1 MPQRSLGPVSTKYRM
16 LSSQARANSG
26 QHGSSPGAAV
36 RRTLEQASVGASSC
50 LLLDTARSPWAP
62 AQAPRVARVATL
74 GLSTPPV
81 AMESQGWRAAAQLDV
96 VEAGPLPC
104 VACVDAGSRFPCIIV
119 SYRDQCNTQRAC
131 TPYTLREANN
141 AQTTEPE
148 VVGTSFLAC
157 EPPRRRGARWACSAH
172 SPFTWPAPAR
182 PAPHWS
188 TPSDRARGG
197 CAIWN
202 HGHETSQRTFCPYLA
217 VSCTQHHNHL

>member
-1 MPQRSLGPVSTKYRM
+1 MPPRWLGPVSTEYRM

-26 QHGSSPGAAV
+26 QHGSSPRAAV

-104 VACVDAGSRFPCIIV
+104 VTCVDAGSRFPCIIV
-119 SYRDQCNTQRAC
+119 SYRDQCNTQVT
-131 TPYTLREANN
+131 TPLNPVYA
-141 AQTTEPE
+141 
-148 VVGTSFLAC
+148 V
-157 EPPRRRGARWACSAH
+157 PPPPPPSRGARLPRPRRAA
-172 SPFTWPAPAR
+172 PRAPAAPR
-182 PAPHWS
+182 PCGNLGRYNS
-188 TPSDRARGG
+188 
-197 CAIWN
+197 
-202 HGHETSQRTFCPYLA
+202 Y
-217 VSCTQHHNHL
+217 

>member
-26 QHGSSPGAAV
+26 QHGSSPRAAV

-104 VACVDAGSRFPCIIV
+104 VACGDAGSRFPCIIV
-119 SYRDQCNTQRAC
+119 SYRDQGNTQRAC
-131 TPYTLREANN
+131 TPPPAARGRPPARARPRSPPPRALAATLAFTTHNDAIQYTTHNSSKFGAG
-141 AQTTEPE
+141 AQT
-148 VVGTSFLAC
+148 A
-157 EPPRRRGARWACSAH
+157 
-172 SPFTWPAPAR
+172 APGSR
-182 PAPHWS
+182 S
-188 TPSDRARGG
+188 TP
-197 CAIWN
+197 
-202 HGHETSQRTFCPYLA
+202 TP
-217 VSCTQHHNHL
+217 

>member
-1 MPQRSLGPVSTKYRM
+1 M

-26 QHGSSPGAAV
+26 QHGSSPRAAV

-131 TPYTLREANN
+131 TPYPPPSRAGALGCRGRAAPRRAPPQPRALAATLAVTTHIDTIQYTTHNSSKFGAG
-141 AQTTEPE
+141 AQTAAPGSRSTDYTRP
-148 VVGTSFLAC
+148 TR
-157 EPPRRRGARWACSAH
+157 PRHRRRRVG
-172 SPFTWPAPAR
+172 
-182 PAPHWS
+182 
-188 TPSDRARGG
+188 
-197 CAIWN
+197 
-202 HGHETSQRTFCPYLA
+202 
-217 VSCTQHHNHL
+217 V

>member
-1 MPQRSLGPVSTKYRM
+1 MPPRSLGPVSTKYRM

-119 SYRDQCNTQRAC
+119 SYRDQGSTQRAC
-131 TPYTLREANN
+131 TP
-141 AQTTEPE
+141 P
-148 VVGTSFLAC
+148 C
-157 EPPRRRGARWACSAH
+157 GARAV
-172 SPFTWPAPAR
+172 FDIYRYDT
-182 PAPHWS
+182 
-188 TPSDRARGG
+188 G
-197 CAIWN
+197 IWGFIDSFRVVLVN
-202 HGHETSQRTFCPYLA
+202 GMRKWYASY
-217 VSCTQHHNHL
+217 

>member
-1 MPQRSLGPVSTKYRM
+1 MPPRWLGPVSTEYRM

-119 SYRDQCNTQRAC
+119 SYRDQCNTQRTC
-131 TPYTLREANN
+131 IPRTPPR
-141 AQTTEPE
+141 
-148 VVGTSFLAC
+148 
-157 EPPRRRGARWACSAH
+157 PRRRLPRPCRAAPR
-172 SPFTWPAPAR
+172 APAAPR
-182 PAPHWS
+182 PCGNLGRYNS
-188 TPSDRARGG
+188 
-197 CAIWN
+197 
-202 HGHETSQRTFCPYLA
+202 Y
-217 VSCTQHHNHL
+217 

>member
-1 MPQRSLGPVSTKYRM
+1 MPPRWLGPVSTEYRM

-26 QHGSSPGAAV
+26 QHGSSPRAAV

-81 AMESQGWRAAAQLDV
+81 AMESPGWRAAAQLDV

-131 TPYTLREANN
+131 TP
-141 AQTTEPE
+141 
-148 VVGTSFLAC
+148 
-157 EPPRRRGARWACSAH
+157 PPPPAAAPAAPGAR
-172 SPFTWPAPAR
+172 PRPPPQPAAPR
-182 PAPHWS
+182 PCGNLGLYNS
-188 TPSDRARGG
+188 
-197 CAIWN
+197 
-202 HGHETSQRTFCPYLA
+202 Y
-217 VSCTQHHNHL
+217 

>member
-26 QHGSSPGAAV
+26 QHGSSPRAAV

-104 VACVDAGSRFPCIIV
+104 VACGDAGSRFPCIIV
-119 SYRDQCNTQRAC
+119 SYRDQGNTQGKNQRKRWVQGGSVRLGGRGTVK
-131 TPYTLREANN
+131 TP
-141 AQTTEPE
+141 QTSISTIG
-148 VVGTSFLAC
+148 VGMVILGVKLAPKSPSGLKSTVIRHSKSVMMSF
-157 EPPRRRGARWACSAH
+157 
-172 SPFTWPAPAR
+172 
-182 PAPHWS
+182 
-188 TPSDRARGG
+188 
-197 CAIWN
+197 
-202 HGHETSQRTFCPYLA
+202 
-217 VSCTQHHNHL
+217 

>member
-1 MPQRSLGPVSTKYRM
+1 MPPRWLGPVSTEYRM

-104 VACVDAGSRFPCIIV
+104 VACGDAGSRFPCIIV

-131 TPYTLREANN
+131 TPYRPRGAARPLHRHRGAGRAAAAAAPRRAPPQPRALAATLAVTTHIDTIQYTTHNSSKFGAG
-141 AQTTEPE
+141 AQTAAP
-148 VVGTSFLAC
+148 G
-157 EPPRRRGARWACSAH
+157 
-172 SPFTWPAPAR
+172 SPLYR
-182 PAPHWS
+182 LLLH
-188 TPSDRARGG
+188 
-197 CAIWN
+197 
-202 HGHETSQRTFCPYLA
+202 
-217 VSCTQHHNHL
+217 

>member
-1 MPQRSLGPVSTKYRM
+1 M

-26 QHGSSPGAAV
+26 QHGSSPRAAV

-104 VACVDAGSRFPCIIV
+104 VTCVDAGSRFPCFNCIIP
-119 SYRDQCNTQRAC
+119 RPGQH
-131 TPYTLREANN
+131 
-141 AQTTEPE
+141 TTRLYPP
-148 VVGTSFLAC
+148 AA
-157 EPPRRRGARWACSAH
+157 PPRPRR
-172 SPFTWPAPAR
+172 PAPAR
-182 PAPHWS
+182 A
-188 TPSDRARGG
+188 RARSPPPR
-197 CAIWN
+197 A
-202 HGHETSQRTFCPYLA
+202 LA
-217 VSCTQHHNHL
+217 ATLAFTTHIDTIQYTTHNSSKFGAGAQTAAPGSRSTLDPPDPGIGIAASASMPLGMSR

>member
-1 MPQRSLGPVSTKYRM
+1 MPPRWLGPVSTEYRM

-26 QHGSSPGAAV
+26 QHGSSPRAAV

-104 VACVDAGSRFPCIIV
+104 VTCVDAGSRFPCIIV

-131 TPYTLREANN
+131 IPRTPPLRPWAWR
-141 AQTTEPE
+141 P
-148 VVGTSFLAC
+148 GPS
-157 EPPRRRGARWACSAH
+157 RRRTARCCRGRAA
-172 SPFTWPAPAR
+172 PRAPAAPR
-182 PAPHWS
+182 PCGNLGRYNS
-188 TPSDRARGG
+188 
-197 CAIWN
+197 
-202 HGHETSQRTFCPYLA
+202 Y
-217 VSCTQHHNHL
+217 

>member
-1 MPQRSLGPVSTKYRM
+1 MQASSRPPRGMPQRSLGPVSTKYRM

-26 QHGSSPGAAV
+26 QHGSSPRAAV

-104 VACVDAGSRFPCIIV
+104 VACGDAGSRFPCIIV
-119 SYRDQCNTQRAC
+119 SYRDQGNTQRAC
-131 TPYTLREANN
+131 TP
-141 AQTTEPE
+141 
-148 VVGTSFLAC
+148 
-157 EPPRRRGARWACSAH
+157 PPRRPR
-172 SPFTWPAPAR
+172 APAR
-182 PAPHWS
+182 PRPPPQPAAPRPCGNLS
-188 TPSDRARGG
+188 LY
-197 CAIWN
+197 N
-202 HGHETSQRTFCPYLA
+202 SQ
-217 VSCTQHHNHL
+217 

>member
-1 MPQRSLGPVSTKYRM
+1 MQASSRPPRGMPQRSLGPVSTKYRM

-26 QHGSSPGAAV
+26 QHGSSPRAAV

-104 VACVDAGSRFPCIIV
+104 VACGDAGSRFPCIIV
-119 SYRDQCNTQRAC
+119 SYRDQGNTQRAC
-131 TPYTLREANN
+131 TP
-141 AQTTEPE
+141 P
-148 VVGTSFLAC
+148 LARARRRHTALSL
-157 EPPRRRGARWACSAH
+157 PPRPRRR
-172 SPFTWPAPAR
+172 APAAPR
-182 PAPHWS
+182 PC
-188 TPSDRARGG
+188 GG
-197 CAIWN
+197 L
-202 HGHETSQRTFCPYLA
+202 SLY
-217 VSCTQHHNHL
+217 SSY

>member
-26 QHGSSPGAAV
+26 QHGSSPRAAV

-104 VACVDAGSRFPCIIV
+104 VACGDAGSRFPCIIV
-119 SYRDQCNTQRAC
+119 SYRDQGNTQRAC
-131 TPYTLREANN
+131 TPPSPRPRA
-141 AQTTEPE
+141 
-148 VVGTSFLAC
+148 
-157 EPPRRRGARWACSAH
+157 PPA
-172 SPFTWPAPAR
+172 APAR
-182 PAPHWS
+182 PAPRAPAARRPAPLRQPWPLQLILIPCS
-188 TPSDRARGG
+188 TSRTTARSFGPG
-197 CAIWN
+197 RRLPPPAPAL
-202 HGHETSQRTFCPYLA
+202 H
-217 VSCTQHHNHL
+217 

>member
-1 MPQRSLGPVSTKYRM
+1 MPPRSLGPVSTKYRM

-26 QHGSSPGAAV
+26 QHGSSPRAAV

-119 SYRDQCNTQRAC
+119 SYRDQCNTQPAC
-131 TPYTLREANN
+131 TPYPPLRPWPLPA
-141 AQTTEPE
+141 ARCSLLPR
-148 VVGTSFLAC
+148 
-157 EPPRRRGARWACSAH
+157 PRRAARPR
-172 SPFTWPAPAR
+172 SPAPLRQPWPLQLILIPYSTPRTTARSLGPGRRLPPPAPAL
-182 PAPHWS
+182 H
-188 TPSDRARGG
+188 
-197 CAIWN
+197 
-202 HGHETSQRTFCPYLA
+202 
-217 VSCTQHHNHL
+217 

>member
-1 MPQRSLGPVSTKYRM
+1 MQASSRPPWGMPPRWLGPVSTEYRM

-26 QHGSSPGAAV
+26 QHGSSPRAAV

-104 VACVDAGSRFPCIIV
+104 VACGDAGSRFPCIIV
-119 SYRDQCNTQRAC
+119 SYRDQGNTQRAC
-131 TPYTLREANN
+131 TP
-141 AQTTEPE
+141 P
-148 VVGTSFLAC
+148 LARARR
-157 EPPRRRGARWACSAH
+157 PAALSLPPRPRRR
-172 SPFTWPAPAR
+172 APAARR
-182 PAPHWS
+182 PAPVRR
-188 TPSDRARGG
+188 P
-197 CAIWN
+197 
-202 HGHETSQRTFCPYLA
+202 
-217 VSCTQHHNHL
+217 

>member
-1 MPQRSLGPVSTKYRM
+1 M

-104 VACVDAGSRFPCIIV
+104 VTCVDAGSRFPCLIV
-119 SYRDQCNTQRAC
+119 SYRDQGNTQRAS
-131 TPYTLREANN
+131 TPR
-141 AQTTEPE
+141 
-148 VVGTSFLAC
+148 
-157 EPPRRRGARWACSAH
+157 PPPARR
-172 SPFTWPAPAR
+172 PAPAR
-182 PAPHWS
+182 ARPRSPPPRALAATLAFTTHIDAIQYTTHNSSKFGAGAQTAAPGSRS
-188 TPSDRARGG
+188 TLDPPDPGIGIAASASMPLGMSR
-197 CAIWN
+197 
-202 HGHETSQRTFCPYLA
+202 
-217 VSCTQHHNHL
+217 

>member
-1 MPQRSLGPVSTKYRM
+1 MPPRWLGPVSTEYRM

-26 QHGSSPGAAV
+26 QHGSSPRAAV

-104 VACVDAGSRFPCIIV
+104 VACGDAGSRFPCIIV
-119 SYRDQCNTQRAC
+119 SYRDQCNTQRASY
-131 TPYTLREANN
+131 PV
-141 AQTTEPE
+141 P
-148 VVGTSFLAC
+148 
-157 EPPRRRGARWACSAH
+157 
-172 SPFTWPAPAR
+172 PAPAR
-182 PAPHWS
+182 PRRCAAAAAPR
-188 TPSDRARGG
+188 RAPPQPR
-197 CAIWN
+197 ALAA
-202 HGHETSQRTFCPYLA
+202 TLA
-217 VSCTQHHNHL
+217 VTTHIDTIQYTAHNSSKFGAGAQTAAPGSTALH